1 MSHDAKHVTKGDAKQ
16 DAAHGAAHAHETHH
30 PTGNQYLKIAIILT
44 IITAIE
50 VWAYYIP
57 ALVASPLFNP
67 ALIIMSALKF
77 GIVVLFYM
85 HIKFDHPLFRLL
97 FTASLILALCTGT
110 ALMFLFKVF

>member
-1 MSHDAKHVTKGDAKQ
+1 MSHDAKH
-16 DAAHGAAHAHETHH
+16 DAAHGTAHAAESHH

-57 ALVASPLFNP
+57 ALVESRFFNP
-67 ALIIMSALKF
+67 ALILMSALKF
-77 GIVVLFYM
+77 GIVVLYYM
-85 HIKFDHPLFRLL
+85 HIKFDHALFRLL

-110 ALMFLFKVF
+110 ALMYLFKVL

>member
-1 MSHDAKHVTKGDAKQ
+1 MSH
-16 DAAHGAAHAHETHH
+16 DAAHGAESHH
-30 PTGNQYLKIAIILT
+30 PTGTQYLKIALILT

-57 ALVASPLFNP
+57 ALVESRLFNP
-67 ALIIMSALKF
+67 ALMIMSALKF
-77 GIVVLFYM
+77 GIVVLYYM
-85 HIKFDHPLFRLL
+85 HLKFDHALFRLL